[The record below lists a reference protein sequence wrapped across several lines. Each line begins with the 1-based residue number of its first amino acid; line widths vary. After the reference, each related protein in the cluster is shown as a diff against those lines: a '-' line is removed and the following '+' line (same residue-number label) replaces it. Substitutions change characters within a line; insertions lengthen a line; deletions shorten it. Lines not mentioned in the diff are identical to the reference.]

1 MTMPVAPFQL
11 PTAGPLP
18 VQVGQTIPGAAPPVP
33 DAAAQLQAMQAEA
46 QQFQAQQAEADAQ
59 ESAEAEAKAAE
70 TEALRQKHG
79 SFVSGSGALLRGAL
93 DALLAPAA
101 GVAVLSEATGALTGS
116 KTLEDF
122 GRKFGESSTGKSAME
137 SLAFVFGGGGAEGA
151 DFATRATDHLREQHE
166 ARPTLTTVSR
176 LAGAAGVGLGLGGA
190 AAGHTAAKTMVGL
203 NVLEGAAMGAQTAYD
218 EAAPLRDVL
227 TSAAIG
233 GLIGGAATGAVE
245 GVMHGAKHLP
255 DMSKVF
261 GSVQRKAD
269 QLAVKSVVGGDA
281 KVWNQIIDDPARIQR
296 VASRVRDLVGEN
308 DPAKMIQKVDA
319 RAAEA
324 MASELT
330 MARSLDEAGDIA
342 GFMGKADDLIASYK
356 RSGVGEVSAVGDQL
370 EKTVAN
376 FRQKLVTQ
384 VEDDAFELAGDA
396 IVPKITTSSGQ
407 RLSGRAPLM
416 KEAVRDPKFSELA
429 EFRRALNPTAR
440 VAGDVTSP
448 VADAHR
454 SLLKLVS
461 GELDESAK
469 VRGPT
474 LARVWKETAQT
485 ADDFQ
490 IVSQALERDI
500 VKRAKAPLVGAGDA
514 QGALMGALIAG
525 ATAANPLAVVAS
537 AIGGAALRRG
547 VNALGGAAV
556 SKLMN
561 SFARM
566 GTRVSIRQAGGREMA
581 EVMTALAKAKQ
592 FGAELAEAA
601 GDNPAARQQAES
613 IATDIAAESLGKR
626 AGKFN
631 PDTWH
636 EAPLSPLQKVLYR
649 GQILDKVAED
659 VATVAERT
667 RALQPPI
674 PEVLDVGRLGK
685 LMKGADG
692 PAAIGGLRGKVD
704 EILSSVP
711 PTPTGEAT
719 AVALRRASTM
729 FERSD
734 TPSAMARGH
743 ELANMLDESAAGA
756 GDEGTKV
763 FVANAARE
771 IREQL
776 GSDAFGEA
784 GRQYRALSTPLA
796 TLDNLTDV
804 AKLRGALTGLQG
816 HGVLP
821 GALKQAQ
828 DQIAA
833 AYDAAAKLAGVPRP
847 KNLGKQLSVGEDI
860 FHAAEEALT
869 LDGKAMERVFEVSQH
884 VGIHEAAAPHARAN
898 EMTVADAVDGEIE
911 NLVPILR
918 DAASG
923 GAPTRYRPGAAA
935 AAAATL
941 PLTVEQE
948 RSRYK
953 ERLETLSKMQS
964 GGEDMGSLGEHPV
977 ISSDANDKMATL
989 LRDMPKPP
997 STPLGPMGA
1006 DSLSSD
1012 DLRLAN
1018 AMWEAT
1024 TEPLSVARD
1033 LASGYIDPDKAA
1045 YAWKQFPGL
1054 QRACQACIVDVFSQD
1069 LSQEER
1075 EDIPENLLAQ
1085 LDATFGFGGRLQ
1097 ETSDPFFAGRMSEIF
1112 VAEQEKRKPPPPG
1125 GMLKLPGAEPSFTD
1139 RLSGHA

>member
-18 VQVGQTIPGAAPPVP
+18 VTVGQTIPGAPPPIP
-33 DAAAQLQAMQAEA
+33 DAAAQLQQMQAEA
-46 QQFQAQQAEADAQ
+46 QQYQAQQSEAEAQ
-59 ESAEAEAKAAE
+59 EAASVEAKAAE
-70 TEALRQKHG
+70 VEALRQKHG
-79 SFVSGSGALLRGAL
+79 ILPSGSGALLRGAL
-93 DALLAPAA
+93 DALLSPAA
-101 GVAVLSEATGALTGS
+101 LVAAGAESAGELTDS
-116 KTLEDF
+116 KTLKDF
-122 GRKFGESSTGKSAME
+122 GRSFGKAATGKSALE
-137 SLAFVFGGGGAEGA
+137 SLAFVFGGGGKEGA
-151 DFATRATDHLREQHE
+151 EYADISNRLLREQHE

-176 LAGAAGVGLGLGGA
+176 LAGAAGVGLGLGA
-190 AAGHTAAKTMVGL
+190 AASGHVAAKTMIGM
-203 NVLEGAAMGAQTAYD
+203 NVLEGAGMGAQAAYD
-218 EAAPLRDVL
+218 ESAPLRDVL

-233 GLIGGAATGAVE
+233 GLIGGVATGAVE
-245 GVMHGAKHLP
+245 GAVYGAKHLP

-269 QLAVKSVVGGDA
+269 QMAVKSVVGGDA

-296 VASRVRDLVGEN
+296 VASRVRDLVGES
-308 DPAKMIQKVDA
+308 DPQKMIQKVDA

-324 MASELT
+324 MATEATL
-330 MARSLDEAGDIA
+330 ARALDEAGDAA
-342 GFMGKADDLIASYK
+342 GFIGKADELIASYK
-356 RSGVGEVSAVGDQL
+356 RSGVGEVSAVGDAL
-370 EKTVAN
+370 EKTVAP
-376 FRQKLVTQ
+376 FRQKLVSQ
-384 VEDDAFELAGDA
+384 VADDAIETAG
-396 IVPKITTSSGQ
+396 GM
-407 RLSGRAPLM
+407 PLM
-416 KEAVRDPKFSELA
+416 RTVTRDPKFSELA
-429 EFRRALNPTAR
+429 EFRRALNPTAK

-461 GELDESAK
+461 GELEQSAG

-474 LARVWKETAQT
+474 FAKVWKDAAQT

-500 VKRAKAPLVGAGDA
+500 VKRAKAPLLSGTDA
-514 QGALMGALIAG
+514 QGAMVGALMAG
-525 ATAANPLAVVAS
+525 VTAANPLA
-537 AIGGAALRRG
+537 AIAGAAGGALLRRG
-547 VNALGGAAV
+547 VNTIGGAAA

-561 SFARM
+561 AFARM

-581 EVMTALAKAKQ
+581 EVMTALAQAKR
-592 FGAELAEAA
+592 FGSELADAA
-601 GDNPAARQQAES
+601 GDTPAARQQAES
-613 IATDIAAESLGKR
+613 IASDIAAQAIEKR

-631 PDTWH
+631 VDTWH
-636 EAPLSPLQKVLYR
+636 EAPLSPLQKVFYR
-649 GQILDKVAED
+649 GQILDKVADD
-659 VATVAERT
+659 VALVAQGT

-674 PEVLDVGRLGK
+674 PDVLDVARIGK

-734 TPSAMARGH
+734 TAQAMARGH
-743 ELANMLDESAAGA
+743 ELANLLDESAAAA
-756 GDEGTKV
+756 GDEGTRV
-763 FVANAARE
+763 FVANAAKE
-771 IREQL
+771 IRGQL

-784 GRQYRALSTPLA
+784 GRQYRALSTPVQS
-796 TLDNLTDV
+796 LDNMTDV
-804 AKLRGALTGLQG
+804 AKLRGALAGLQG

-821 GALKQAQ
+821 QALRQAQ
-828 DQIAA
+828 DQIAG

-847 KNLGKQLSVGEDI
+847 KNLAKQLTTGEDI

-884 VGIHEAAAPHARAN
+884 VGIHEAAAPHAKAN
-898 EMTVADAVDGEIE
+898 EMTVADAVDGE
-911 NLVPILR
+911 LDQVVPILR

-923 GAPTRYRPGAAA
+923 GSPTRYRPGAAA
-935 AAAATL
+935 AAAASL
-941 PLTVEQE
+941 PLTIEQE
-948 RSRYK
+948 RGRYK
-953 ERLETLSKMQS
+953 ERLDTLTKMQS

-977 ISSDANDKMATL
+977 ISADANDKMATL

-997 STPLGPMGA
+997 STPLGPLGP

-1018 AMWEAT
+1018 AQWEAT
-1024 TEPLSVARD
+1024 TAPASVFRD

-1045 YAWKQFPGL
+1045 YAWKQYPGY
-1054 QRACQACIVDVFSQD
+1054 QMACQAGIVDMLSQD

-1075 EDIPENLLAQ
+1075 ESIPENLLAQ

-1112 VAEQEKRKPPPPG
+1112 VAEQQKRPPPPSG
-1125 GMLKLPGAEPSFTD
+1125 GSIKLPGAEPSFTQ
-1139 RLSGHA
+1139 RLSGNA